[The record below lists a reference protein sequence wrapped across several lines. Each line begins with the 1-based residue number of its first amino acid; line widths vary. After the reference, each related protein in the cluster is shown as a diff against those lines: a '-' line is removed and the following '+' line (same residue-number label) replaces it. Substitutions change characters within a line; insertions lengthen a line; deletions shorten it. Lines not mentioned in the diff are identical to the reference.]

1 MKSYLLEVDT
11 STYVVSAWKLEVV
24 VVVVVVVEYYVVV
37 CKCRLQEENTDQN
50 RV

>member
-24 VVVVVVVEYYVVV
+24 VVVVEYYVVV

>member
-24 VVVVVVVEYYVVV
+24 VVVVVVEYYVVV